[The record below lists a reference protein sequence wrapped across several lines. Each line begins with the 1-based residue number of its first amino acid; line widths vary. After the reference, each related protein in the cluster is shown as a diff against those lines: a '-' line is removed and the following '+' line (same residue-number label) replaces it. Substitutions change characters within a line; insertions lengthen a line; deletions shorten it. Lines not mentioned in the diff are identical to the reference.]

1 MSRAPI
7 RARPTSAARAGA
19 RAPARARRQP
29 AVAAAARALTVTTRS
44 AEATARLGRR
54 LGQLLRPGHVVGLV
68 GDLGAGKTQL
78 SRGACQGAGVE
89 PGDVSSPT
97 FAIVQTYRGR
107 LPIHH
112 ADLYRLGDLDELYA
126 TGFMDLL
133 GGEGA
138 LLVEWADR
146 LAGWLP
152 PEHLIIRLAEVDG
165 HPTWRR
171 LALEPAGERH
181 AELAGAL
188 TRPMGPAAKART
200 GARTRT
206 GVKRAR

>member
-1 MSRAPI
+1 
-7 RARPTSAARAGA
+7 
-19 RAPARARRQP
+19 
-29 AVAAAARALTVTTRS
+29 
-44 AEATARLGRR
+44 
-54 LGQLLRPGHVVGLV
+54 VVGLV

-78 SRGACQGAGVE
+78 SRGACQGAGVD

-112 ADLYRLGDLDELYA
+112 ADLYRLGDVDELYA

-146 LAGWLP
+146 LSGWLP
-152 PEHLIIRLAEVDG
+152 PEHLIIRLSEVDG
-165 HPTWRR
+165 HPWWRR

-181 AELAGAL
+181 AELAAALARPRRSAL
-188 TRPMGPAAKART
+188 TPRARAT
-200 GARTRT
+200 KRAGTNRAGA
-206 GVKRAR
+206 KRAR

>member
-1 MSRAPI
+1 MSR
-7 RARPTSAARAGA
+7 RARAAPAAAGTVLVSRSAA
-19 RAPARARRQP
+19 
-29 AVAAAARALTVTTRS
+29 
-44 AEATARLGRR
+44 ATSRLGRR
-54 LGQLLRPGHVVGLV
+54 LGALLRDGDVVALV

-78 SRGACQGAGVE
+78 TRGACQGAGVA

-107 LPIHH
+107 LPVHH

-133 GGEGA
+133 GGQGA

-146 LAGWLP
+146 IDGWLP
-152 PEHLIIRLAEVDG
+152 PDHLRLRLEEVEG

-171 LALEPAGERH
+171 LALEPSGARH
-181 AELAGAL
+181 AALARAL
-188 TRPMGPAAKART
+188 AAAAR
-200 GARTRT
+200 R
-206 GVKRAR
+206 KPRARPASRPRSKGRAEPAPGRRRSAGRP

>member
-1 MSRAPI
+1 MSPRST
-7 RARPTSAARAGA
+7 RRTAASPGSG
-19 RAPARARRQP
+19 P
-29 AVAAAARALTVTTRS
+29 RALVTRS
-44 AEATARLGRR
+44 AAATYRLGEQ
-54 LGQLLRPGHVVGLV
+54 LGALLEPGHLVALV

-78 SRGACQGAGVE
+78 TRGACAGAGVA

-107 LPIHH
+107 LPVHH

-146 LAGWLP
+146 ISGWLP
-152 PEHLIIRLAEVDG
+152 PEHLLVSLEEVAG
-165 HPTWRR
+165 HPSSRR
-171 LALEPAGERH
+171 ITLRASGARHLALA
-181 AELAGAL
+181 ALAG
-188 TRPMGPAAKART
+188 R
-200 GARTRT
+200 
-206 GVKRAR
+206 